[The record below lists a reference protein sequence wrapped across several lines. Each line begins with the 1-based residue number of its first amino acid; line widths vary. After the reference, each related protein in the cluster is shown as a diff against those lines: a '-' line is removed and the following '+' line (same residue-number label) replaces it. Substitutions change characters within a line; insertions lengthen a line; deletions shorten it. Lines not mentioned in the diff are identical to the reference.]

1 MSTKRQLIEAASRVI
16 LTKGVN
22 NLTLNAVA
30 EEAKVSKGGLLY
42 HYGTKD
48 ALIIAMNQHVIEG
61 FHLYIQENVDKGY
74 TYHKAYLHA
83 TLEMVSERT
92 NLFDIT
98 TSLLAAIATNHD
110 VLNLWREEYNFL
122 NKKFAQED
130 YSREYTLLV
139 KSVCDGLW
147 FSKLFHFNHMSH
159 QDEQVVI
166 SYLLD
171 LIGEG
176 GN

>member
-1 MSTKRQLIEAASRVI
+1 MSTKKQLIEAASRVI
-16 LTKGVN
+16 LSKGVN

-61 FHLYIQENVDKGY
+61 FHSYIQENVDKGY
-74 TYHKAYLHA
+74 SYHKAYLQA

-92 NLFDIT
+92 SLFDIT

-110 VLNLWREEYNFL
+110 VLDLWREEYKFL
-122 NKKFAQED
+122 NDKFSQED
-130 YSREYTLLV
+130 YPHTYTLLV

-147 FSKLFHFNHMSH
+147 FSKLFHFDHMNHE
-159 QDEQVVI
+159 DEQEVI
-166 SYLLD
+166 SYILN
-171 LIGEG
+171 LIDEG
-176 GN
+176 GD